1 MARSLRD
8 IRRKMKAI
16 KSTRQVTKAM
26 ELVAAS
32 KMRRAVQHAQALRR
46 YALHAWEILL
56 GIGKST
62 KTGEHPFIM
71 QRKVKRVLGI
81 IFTSDRGLCGALNAQ
96 LIRAMQ
102 QYIKRVSELG
112 SFETMDF
119 ITVGRKGHQIL
130 TRQNRTVIATFPSLS
145 NHPTIKDV
153 SPIAKLA
160 IDEFKKGTYDHVVL
174 VYTDFISPIVQQAAV
189 KVLLPFSPSE
199 VREVLDT
206 LAESKKQ
213 TKEEAE
219 IHHTEIGKGQ
229 EYLFEPTPE
238 EVLDVILPQLTEIQV
253 FQAVLESVA
262 SEHSARMLAMHNATD
277 NASEILDDITLMYNQ
292 TRQANITAELAEL
305 SASKAALD

>member
-1 MARSLRD
+1 
-8 IRRKMKAI
+8 MKAI

-32 KMRRAVQHAQALRR
+32 KMRKAVQHAQELRR

-56 GIGKST
+56 SIGRAGNAS
-62 KTGEHPFIM
+62 GHPFLL

-81 IFTSDRGLCGALNAQ
+81 IFTSDRGLCGSLNAQ
-96 LIRAMQ
+96 LLRALQ
-102 QYIKRVSELG
+102 QYINTVSSLG
-112 SFETMDF
+112 TFESMDF
-119 ITVGRKGHQIL
+119 ITVGRKGHQML
-130 TRQNRTVIATFPSLS
+130 TRQGRTVIATFPSLS

-153 SPIAKLA
+153 LPIGKLA
-160 IDEFKKGTYDHVVL
+160 IDEFMKGTYDHVVL
-174 VYTDFISPIVQQAAV
+174 VYTDFISPIVQQASV

-199 VREVLDT
+199 VREAVSSI
-206 LAESKKQ
+206 AENRRQSKEQ
-213 TKEEAE
+213 QDIRVTD
-219 IHHTEIGKGQ
+219 IPKGQ

-238 EVLDVILPQLTEIQV
+238 EVLDVILPQLTEVQV

-277 NASEILDDITLMYNQ
+277 NASEILDDITLSYNQ
-292 TRQANITAELAEL
+292 TRQANITGELAEL

>member
-32 KMRRAVQHAQALRR
+32 KMRKAVQHAQALRR

-56 GIGKST
+56 SVGRT
-62 KTGEHPFIM
+62 HATGHPFLV

-81 IFTSDRGLCGALNAQ
+81 VFTSDRGLCGSLNAQ
-96 LIRAMQ
+96 LLRSLQ
-102 QYIKRVSELG
+102 QYIKGLSSLK
-112 SFETMDF
+112 SFERIDF
-119 ITVGRKGHQIL
+119 ITVGRKGHHMI
-130 TRQNRTVIATFPSLS
+130 TRNKHQVIATFPSLS

-153 SPIAKLA
+153 LPITKLA
-160 IDEFKKGTYDHVVL
+160 MDEFRKGTYDHVVL
-174 VYTDFISPIVQQAAV
+174 VYTDFISPMVQQGAV

-199 VREVLDT
+199 VREVLSK
-206 LAESKKQ
+206 LADHKKQ
-213 TKEEAE
+213 TKEELELAAADV
-219 IHHTEIGKGQ
+219 GKVQ
-229 EYLFEPTPE
+229 EYVFEPSPT
-238 EVLDVILPQLTEIQV
+238 EVLDVILPQLTDTQV

-277 NASEILDDITLMYNQ
+277 NASEILDDITLSYNQ

-305 SASKAALD
+305 SASAAALG

>member
-32 KMRRAVQHAQALRR
+32 KMRRAVQHAQQLRR
-46 YALHAWEILL
+46 YALHGWEILL
-56 GIGKST
+56 SLGRQARASD
-62 KTGEHPFIM
+62 HPFLM
-71 QRKVKRVLGI
+71 QRKVKKVLGI
-81 IFTSDRGLCGALNAQ
+81 VFTSDRGLCGALNAQ
-96 LIRAMQ
+96 LLRSLQ
-102 QYIKRVSELG
+102 QYIKTVSGLS
-112 SFETMDF
+112 SFETMEF
-119 ITVGRKGHQIL
+119 ITVGRKGNQLL
-130 TRQNRTVIATFPSLS
+130 TRQHRPVIATFPALS

-153 SPIAKLA
+153 HPIAKLA

-174 VYTDFISPIVQQAAV
+174 VYTDFISPILQQAAV

-199 VREVLDT
+199 VREVVGEL
-206 LAESKKQ
+206 EEHRRR
-213 TKEEAE
+213 TKEEQE
-219 IHHTEIGKGQ
+219 ITPSMLPKGQ
-229 EYLFEPTPE
+229 EYLLEPSPE
-238 EVLDVILPQLTEIQV
+238 EVLDVILPQLTETQI

-305 SASKAALD
+305 SASKAALE

>member
-32 KMRRAVQHAQALRR
+32 KMRKAVQHAQALRR

-56 GIGKST
+56 SIGRTHGS
-62 KTGEHPFIM
+62 GHPFLL

-81 IFTSDRGLCGALNAQ
+81 VFTSDRGLCGSLNAQ
-96 LIRAMQ
+96 LLRSLQ
-102 QYIKRVSELG
+102 KYINTVSGLK
-112 SFETMDF
+112 SFESMDF
-119 ITVGRKGHQIL
+119 ITVGRKGHQML
-130 TRQNRTVIATFPSLS
+130 TRQDRTVIATFPALS

-153 SPIAKLA
+153 RPITKLA

-174 VYTDFISPIVQQAAV
+174 VYTDFISPIVQQASV

-199 VREVLDT
+199 VREAVNT
-206 LAESKKQ
+206 LTEQRKRS
-213 TKEEAE
+213 KEERE
-219 IHHTEIGKGQ
+219 IIQTEIGKGQ

-238 EVLDVILPQLTEIQV
+238 EVLDVILPQLTETQV

-262 SEHSARMLAMHNATD
+262 SEHSARMLAMHSATD
-277 NASEILDDITLMYNQ
+277 SASEILDDITLTYNQ
-292 TRQANITAELAEL
+292 TRQANITGELAEL
-305 SASKAALD
+305 SAGAAAQT

>member
-1 MARSLRD
+1 
-8 IRRKMKAI
+8 MKAI

-32 KMRRAVQHAQALRR
+32 KMRKAVQHAQELRR

-56 GIGKST
+56 SIGRSAKAS
-62 KTGEHPFIM
+62 EHPFLM
-71 QRKVKRVLGI
+71 QRKVKKVLGI
-81 IFTSDRGLCGALNAQ
+81 IFTSDRGLCGSLNAQ
-96 LIRAMQ
+96 LLRSLQ
-102 QYIKRVSELG
+102 RYIKTVSALG
-112 SFETMDF
+112 SFQSMDF
-119 ITVGRKGHQIL
+119 ITVGRKGHQML
-130 TRQNRTVIATFPSLS
+130 TRQHHTVIATFPSLS

-153 SPIAKLA
+153 LPIARLA
-160 IDEFKKGTYDHVVL
+160 IDEFTKGTYDHVVL
-174 VYTDFISPIVQQAAV
+174 VYTDFISPIVQQASV

-199 VREVLDT
+199 VREAVAD
-206 LAESKKQ
+206 LAENRKMSKEQ
-213 TKEEAE
+213 QE
-219 IHHTEIGKGQ
+219 IRTLNIPKGM

-238 EVLDVILPQLTEIQV
+238 EVLDVILPQLTEVQV

-277 NASEILDDITLMYNQ
+277 NASDILDDITLSYNQ